1 MSKGTLEGLDLDAV
15 LENVGAI
22 QKGNTVILERKNL
35 LPLLQMV
42 ALAERN
48 ACRGILMDFYVDAAS
63 LRARGDTSPR
73 THEVLAEVVWQLES
87 EIGARSKLQ

>member
-22 QKGNTVILERKNL
+22 QKGSTVILERRNL

-48 ACRGILMDFYVDAAS
+48 ACRGILMDFYVDAAA
-63 LRARGDTSPR
+63 LRARGETSPR
-73 THEVLAEVVWQLES
+73 TNEYLAEVVWQLES